1 MLKPERQSF
10 PPDRASSLATSLSQ
24 NSGFLHLQATAS
36 VSPDLPSDVVGHLLL
51 LSPVCPTLDL
61 KVAL

>member
-1 MLKPERQSF
+1 MLKPERQPF
-10 PPDRASSLATSLSQ
+10 PPERASSLAPSLSQ

-36 VSPDLPSDVVGHLLL
+36 VSDVVGHFLL